1 MISGST
7 QDNLQ
12 MRKQMKICP
21 RVKCA
26 ETDHAELK
34 HSMISGGPQDNLQMR
49 KQMKICP
56 RVMCAGTDHAELN
69 TA

>member
-21 RVKCA
+21 QVMCA

-34 HSMISGGPQDNLQMR
+34 WR
-49 KQMKICP
+49 MK
-56 RVMCAGTDHAELN
+56 DE
-69 TA
+69 